1 VAGDSHIAR
10 RGAGEGDATY
20 AARDFPEQDG
30 ARVLTDP
37 GERDS
42 VTVGERYS
50 FKIKY
55 RFQVLVPK
63 RQILPCAVMRFS
75 AAL

>member
-1 VAGDSHIAR
+1 M
-10 RGAGEGDATY
+10 
-20 AARDFPEQDG
+20 
-30 ARVLTDP
+30 LTDQ
-37 GERDS
+37 GVKNR
-42 VTVGERYS
+42 VNVGERYS

-63 RQILPCAVMRFS
+63 RQILHYAVMRFS